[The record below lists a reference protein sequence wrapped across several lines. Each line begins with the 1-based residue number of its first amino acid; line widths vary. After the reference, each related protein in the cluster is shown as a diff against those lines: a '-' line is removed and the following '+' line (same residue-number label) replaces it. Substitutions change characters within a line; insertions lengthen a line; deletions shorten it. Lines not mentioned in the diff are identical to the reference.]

1 MSDWFR
7 LVGLY
12 GLVGVLLYCGY
23 LVFVNNQALGFVM
36 IVIGMIFTGVI
47 IGNDIEYR
55 NRELTERASWGRF
68 KN

>member
-23 LVFVNNQALGFVM
+23 LVFLANQFFGSM
-36 IVIGMIFTGVI
+36 IIIVGIIFTGVI
-47 IGNDIEYR
+47 IGSDIEYR
-55 NRELTERASWGRF
+55 NKELDARESWGRF